1 MRLPEIVTV
10 GYLKE
15 LARLTLAP
23 DPFAAAEVSTQAENR
38 LFDAHEKIMG
48 PTTHIAGPAERQ
60 VRRDEREW
68 KDIVDCGAGRKP
80 ASRSAMVME
89 ADCK

>member
-1 MRLPEIVTV
+1 MRLPEIVAV

-15 LARLTLAP
+15 LARLTLTP

-38 LFDAHEKIMG
+38 LFDAHGKLMG
-48 PTTHIAGPAERQ
+48 PTTHITRPGQRQ
-60 VRRDEREW
+60 VRRDEREE
-68 KDIVDCGAGRKP
+68 KDIVGCGAGRSQHQGVP
-80 ASRSAMVME
+80 CSME